1 MKSPSP
7 LRGCVSRSRMSGAL
21 EVMTLYYV
29 NQTEFGVWVF
39 GVHYLSAN
47 KVSQA
52 CEGPGV
58 KHEGVQPREVETEEK
73 YNGCLT
79 NMALNKCLINFPTKQ
94 DFYELLQ
101 RPKSIEWSY
110 KEAYL
115 QQLQANLFC
124 GLEFPITVMKHLW
137 KY

>member
-1 MKSPSP
+1 MAKCIFYSINQVVSQIWIKIYMKSPSP

-21 EVMTLYYV
+21 EVMTLYYA

-58 KHEGVQPREVETEEK
+58 KHEGV
-73 YNGCLT
+73 
-79 NMALNKCLINFPTKQ
+79 
-94 DFYELLQ
+94 
-101 RPKSIEWSY
+101 
-110 KEAYL
+110 
-115 QQLQANLFC
+115 
-124 GLEFPITVMKHLW
+124 
-137 KY
+137 